1 MVIHQVFRSTIL
13 ALGLCIAAAG
23 AARAQAYPN
32 RPIRLIVPLP
42 PGGTIDTVGRLI
54 AQHLSDSLGQNVIV
68 DNRPGGGTTIGLKAV
83 ASAEPDGYTIMVG
96 STGSLAINPALYK
109 NLDFAAVKSLT
120 PVAML
125 VSLPN
130 MLAVSTA
137 VPAKT
142 VGELIAYAKANPGKL
157 SHGSAL
163 GTPPHLL
170 GEFFKIK
177 AGIDVLYVPYK
188 GTAAAIAD
196 LIGGQI
202 QITAENP
209 GLLAP
214 YIQDGKMRPMLVTS
228 TARLPGLPDVP
239 TLHELGFDGYPT
251 VSWVGIMAP
260 GGTPKAIVNRLNSA
274 INDILKSASMRA
286 SLMRLGFDAQIMS
299 QEEFAAWIASDE
311 AKWAEVVKL
320 TGAVGE

>member
-1 MVIHQVFRSTIL
+1 
-13 ALGLCIAAAG
+13 
-23 AARAQAYPN
+23 
-32 RPIRLIVPLP
+32 VPLP

-54 AQHLSDSLGQNVIV
+54 AQHLSDGLGQNVIV

-109 NLDFAAVKSLT
+109 NLDFASVRSLA

-130 MLAVSTA
+130 MLAASTT

-142 VGELIAYAKANPGKL
+142 VRELIAYAKANPGKL

-196 LIGGQI
+196 LLGGQI

-239 TLHELGFDGYPT
+239 TFNELGFDGYPT

-260 GGTPKAIVNRLNSA
+260 GGTPQAIVNKLNAA
-274 INDILKSASMRA
+274 INEILRSAAMKA
-286 SLMRLGFDAQIMS
+286 SLMRLGFDAQIMTP
-299 QEEFAAWIASDE
+299 EEFAAWIAGDE

>member
-1 MVIHQVFRSTIL
+1 MVANRIFLSTL
-13 ALGLCIAAAG
+13 LTLGLSITAVG
-23 AARAQAYPN
+23 AASAQTYPN

-54 AQHLSDSLGQNVIV
+54 AQHLSDSLGQTVIV

-83 ASAEPDGYTIMVG
+83 AAAEPDGYTILVG

-109 NLDFAAVKSLT
+109 NLDFASVRSLT

-130 MLAVSTA
+130 MLAVSTT

-142 VGELIAYAKANPGKL
+142 VGELIAYAKADPGKL

-196 LIGGQI
+196 LLGGQI
-202 QITAENP
+202 QITSENP

-228 TARLPGLPDVP
+228 TSRLPGLPDVP
-239 TLHELGFDGYPT
+239 TLSELGFDGYPT

-260 GGTPKAIVNRLNSA
+260 GGTPQAIVNRLNAA
-274 INDILKSASMRA
+274 INDILKSAAMRA

-299 QEEFAAWIASDE
+299 QEEFAAWIAGDE